1 MESEFARVII
11 PVLIIGL
18 LIAAG
23 GTAMII
29 LIMRAMAEGESGQ
42 KRQILLSIALLAL
55 VFLFS
60 AIFFVISFR

>member
-1 MESEFARVII
+1 MESEFARIII

-18 LIAAG
+18 LIAAA
-23 GTAMII
+23 GTGMII
-29 LIMRAMAEGESGQ
+29 LIMRAMAQGESGQ
-42 KRQILLSIALLAL
+42 KRQILLSIALLAF